1 MGAGMN
7 DRVQSYQNICNILT
21 ESVSKAKE
29 QLAHLGPG
37 GSPGKGR
44 DSKSNSPVRSAGKGP
59 SASEVAGVKA
69 DARILKQKK
78 QFEGL
83 LKQYK
88 LDNLHHGYCDS

>member
-1 MGAGMN
+1 MVNPNAAKMLPGAPVGAGMN

-44 DSKSNSPVRSAGKGP
+44 GSKSNSPVRGSAAGP
-59 SASEVAGVKA
+59 SVAEVAGVKA
-69 DARILKQKK
+69 DARIMK
-78 QFEGL
+78 
-83 LKQYK
+83 
-88 LDNLHHGYCDS
+88 